1 MCDLG
6 VFVRCLRR
14 ALFFT
19 RVFFEVNLGTY
30 RKNLRN
36 LTVPLALPLIVDFIT
51 VEYKKV
57 RVKEI
62 KSH

>member
-1 MCDLG
+1 MLLVISRD
-6 VFVRCLRR
+6 
-14 ALFFT
+14 
-19 RVFFEVNLGTY
+19 FFEVNLGTY

-36 LTVPLALPLIVDFIT
+36 LTVPLDLPLIVDFIT

-62 KSH
+62 MSH